1 MSLIPFVKPEET
13 TEEIEEVYR
22 KTRRSF
28 ASLGPLAESFVPN
41 SAKILAH
48 RPAILKTYIDFVQA
62 TLGPGVA
69 NPKLKH
75 LAVLRTTLTNRC
87 NY

>member
-13 TEEIEEVYR
+13 TREVEEVYQ

-28 ASLGPLAESFVPN
+28 AALGPMAESFIPN

-48 RPAILKTYIDFVQA
+48 HPPIFKTYIDFVQA
-62 TLGPGVA
+62 TLGPGLL
-69 NPKLKH
+69 NPRLKH
-75 LAVLRTTLTNRC
+75 LAVLRTTLTNGC